1 MKNNPF
7 IHVFKTPFST
17 YAYDVNTDSVIKIS
31 KALYNYLT
39 DLEHGV
45 MTEKT
50 EEVCSEMETLKK
62 KGYLKDFYP
71 KKIVDPRLSQLDY
84 LINNRVEGITLQVT
98 QQCNMRCSYCKFTYG
113 DNIHNRAHA
122 TVSMSYDVAIRAID
136 FYYHHSRDAKHV
148 NVSFYGGEP
157 LLEYEMIKK
166 IIAYVNEK
174 FEGKDISFNMTTNA
188 ILLTP
193 ERLKYLVKNNVY
205 IMVSLDGPE
214 EIHNRSRKLA
224 GGGKGSYEIVIKQ
237 LKHLKETCPVEYKQL
252 SFNSVMDPLYDMA
265 PLLEFYQD
273 DLFKGALIDFGNEM
287 AAVGDSSINTS
298 IMDTPEGTTSVS
310 SEIFFLS
317 IREAELI
324 ALYSLIG
331 LVDEKDISP
340 ISLNI
345 KASLIEKSNSLV
357 PTNQLEEYSA
367 KGGPCMPGVHNTF
380 VRVDGKFF
388 PCEKVCD
395 ISDDLNIGD
404 VDSGYNYENIKRILN
419 IGKVTESK
427 CTRCWAM
434 RHCTSC
440 VLNGTLAGKISKDM
454 IIAKCNGVKTRLEN
468 TLQDLLAIDEL
479 RSVLL
484 EGQIG
489 DIYSNENT

>member
-7 IHVFKTPFST
+7 IHVFKTPFFT

-31 KALYNYLT
+31 KELYDYLM

-45 MTEKT
+45 VTEKT
-50 EEVCSEMETLKK
+50 EEVHSEMEILKK
-62 KGYLKDFYP
+62 KGYLKEFYP

-122 TVSMSYDVAIRAID
+122 TVSMSYDVAVRAID
-136 FYYHHSRDAKHV
+136 FYYHHSRDSKRV

-166 IIAYVNEK
+166 IVSYVNDK

-193 ERLKYLVKNNVY
+193 ERLKYLVKNNVS
-205 IMVSLDGPE
+205 IMVSLDGSE
-214 EIHNRSRKLA
+214 EIQNRSRKLA
-224 GGGKGSYEIVIKQ
+224 GGGKGSYEIVVKQ
-237 LKHLKETCPVEYKQL
+237 LKHLKETCPVEYKEI
-252 SFNSVMDPLYDMA
+252 SFNSVIDPLYDMT
-265 PLLEFYQD
+265 PLLKFYQD
-273 DLFKGALIDFGNEM
+273 DIFKGALINLGNEKV
-287 AAVGDSSINTS
+287 AVGDSSINTP
-298 IMDTPEGTTSVS
+298 IMDTPEGTTSGS

-317 IREAELI
+317 MREAELI

-331 LVDEKDISP
+331 LVDDKKLSP

-357 PTNQLEEYSA
+357 PANQLEEYSA
-367 KGGPCMPGVHNTF
+367 KGGPCIPGVHNTF

-419 IGKVTESK
+419 IGKITESK
-427 CTRCWAM
+427 CTKCWAI

-454 IIAKCNGVKTRLEN
+454 IIANCNGSKARLEN
-468 TLQDLLAIDEL
+468 TLKDLLAIDEL

-484 EGQIG
+484 KGQIG
-489 DIYSNENT
+489 DIHSDENT

>member
-1 MKNNPF
+1 LKNNPF

-31 KALYNYLT
+31 KELYDYFM

-45 MTEKT
+45 VTEKT
-50 EEVCSEMETLKK
+50 EEVHNEMEILKK
-62 KGYLKDFYP
+62 KGYLKDFFP
-71 KKIVDPRLSQLDY
+71 KKIVDPRLAQLDY

-122 TVSMSYDVAIRAID
+122 TVSMSYDVAVRAID
-136 FYYHHSRDAKHV
+136 FYYHHSRDTKYV

-166 IIAYVNEK
+166 IIAYVNDK

-193 ERLKYLVKNNVY
+193 ERLKYLVKNNVS
-205 IMVSLDGPE
+205 IMVSLDGSE
-214 EIHNRSRKLA
+214 EIQNRSRKLA

-237 LKHLKETCPVEYKQL
+237 LKHLKETCPVEYEKI
-252 SFNSVMDPLYDMA
+252 SFNSVIDPLYDMT
-265 PLLEFYQD
+265 PLLKFYQD
-273 DLFKGALIDFGNEM
+273 NMFKSALINLGNEM
-287 AAVGDSSINTS
+287 TAADNSRISTI
-298 IMDTPEGTTSVS
+298 IMDTPEGTTNDS

-317 IREAELI
+317 MRESELI
-324 ALYSLIG
+324 AFYSLIG
-331 LVDEKDISP
+331 LVDEKD
-340 ISLNI
+340 LNPV
-345 KASLIEKSNSLV
+345 ALNMRTFLIERSNSLS

-367 KGGPCMPGVHNTF
+367 KGGPCIPGVHNTF
-380 VRVDGKFF
+380 VRVDGKFY

-404 VDSGYNYENIKRILN
+404 VDSGYNYENIRRILN
-419 IGKVTESK
+419 IGKITENK
-427 CTRCWAM
+427 CTKCWAI

-454 IIAKCNGVKTRLEN
+454 IMTKCNEVKAQMEN
-468 TLQDLLAIDEL
+468 TLRNLLAIDEL
-479 RSVLL
+479 RSILL
-484 EGQIG
+484 KGQIG
-489 DIYSNENT
+489 DIHGNENT